1 LAGGRVVS
9 SVLDRRAVRDTFDR
23 AGELVAFVSATR
35 PIAVAPVTLAGAD
48 ATAFVART
56 LAVAD
61 AITFALVGR
70 ADCCHNCTDRS
81 LIPNL
86 AAAAAAPWRCAH
98 DTASCFV
105 CASYRRAR
113 CGHGPP
119 RPRACFFVPINSSVP
134 VRSKAPDHGWKL

>member
-1 LAGGRVVS
+1 
-9 SVLDRRAVRDTFDR
+9 VRDTVDR
-23 AGELVAFVSATR
+23 TGELDAFVPVAR
-35 PIAVAPVTLAGAD
+35 PTAIAAVALAGAD
-48 ATAFVART
+48 ATAFVACI
-56 LAVAD
+56 LVGAD
-61 AITFALVGR
+61 ATAFVARPLAGAGATTFALVGR

-86 AAAAAAPWRCAH
+86 AAAAAAPWRRAH
-98 DTASCFV
+98 ATASCFV

-119 RPRACFFVPINSSVP
+119 RLRACFFVPMNSSIP